1 MSEAHRNSDDP
12 DWHTYFGVPKAVLAK
27 IMELSPVAA
36 ARMPD
41 LLGECKTAAHVWHD
55 VLDRVGIQTRIVK
68 GEVSSVP
75 HWWLEGAGGAWLFD
89 PTGDQF
95 RRLEGIEPEAEL
107 YIEQNQPRPTLRKNL
122 KPPGVVTRAVERVAG
137 PGDCYPAA
145 EVVYHAAGGK
155 KAGLTPAQVEH
166 EGQSHWF
173 VRGGH
178 GKVYDPTADQF
189 ETPVPYDEAVGRG
202 FLTKK
207 PSRRGKAMAREAG
220 LRLNGFG
227 VEQARRLGEAINA
240 LAPEAAEKIVKGMIS
255 GGKYKRPITSFKDGG
270 CYILAR
276 ALARWAGPSAEVLG
290 LWIVDYENFEDSLD
304 HVVLRIGDWF
314 FDQDGASTERDIIE
328 HWRYADIDDDLVTV
342 ERDGRLVACVHF
354 DQRLCSWLGSFT
366 SQDLRR
372 FSYRYPPGKIYALE
386 ALIRERLGDPSSW
399 GIDQS
404 RVPQDKLSRFHG
416 RPRDWS
422 DEEFERVRKGLS

>member
-1 MSEAHRNSDDP
+1 MSD
-12 DWHTYFGVPKAVLAK
+12 G
-27 IMELSPVAA
+27 M
-36 ARMPD
+36 
-41 LLGECKTAAHVWHD
+41 
-55 VLDRVGIQTRIVK
+55 
-68 GEVSSVP
+68 
-75 HWWLEGAGGAWLFD
+75 
-89 PTGDQF
+89 
-95 RRLEGIEPEAEL
+95 RR
-107 YIEQNQPRPTLRKNL
+107 NL
-122 KPPGVVTRAVERVAG
+122 KPPGMVARAVERVAG

-173 VRGGH
+173 VRGEH

-207 PSRRGKAMAREAG
+207 PSRRGRAMAREAG

-227 VEQARRLGEAINA
+227 AEQARRLGEAINA
-240 LAPEAAEKIVKGMIS
+240 FAPEAAERIVKGMIS
-255 GGKYKRPITSFKDGG
+255 GGLYKREITNFKNGG

-290 LWIVDYENFEDSLD
+290 LWSVDTDEFTDSLD
-304 HVVLRIGDWF
+304 HVVLRIGDRF
-314 FDQDGASTERDIIE
+314 FDQDGASTEREIVE
-328 HWRYADIDDDLVTV
+328 RWRYRDIDEELVTV
-342 ERDGRLVACVHF
+342 ERDGRLVACAPF
-354 DQRLCSWLGSFT
+354 DRRFCSWLGSFT
-366 SQDLRR
+366 ADDLRKYA
-372 FSYRYPPGKIYALE
+372 YRYPPDKIYALE

-404 RVPQDKLSRFHG
+404 RTPQGKLSRFHG
-416 RPRDWS
+416 RPRDW
-422 DEEFERVRKGLS
+422 DDAEFERVRKGLS